1 MTTVAIHLVEAL
13 VHAGVRRNYRVV
25 GDSLNSSVDAVHHN
39 KKIQWIHVRHEEAG
53 ALAACAEAQLTG
65 SLASAPEVVVRG
77 ISISSM
83 DYSTLPR
90 RLLRCWLFQDCSYFC
105 QLVGTEKQMPRSLQ
119 IAMQT
124 SISRGGVSVLVLPG
138 DVASSQMTSKDLE
151 HRTFH
156 PSPAIQPSATDPQKL
171 AVLLNDAGRVT
182 LFAGA
187 GCANAHS
194 EVLELANRLQAPIA
208 YTFRGKEF
216 LEHDNPNGT
225 GMTGLLGT
233 ESGHYSRRR
242 LT

>member
-1 MTTVAIHLVEAL
+1 
-13 VHAGVRRNYRVV
+13 
-25 GDSLNSSVDAVHHN
+25 
-39 KKIQWIHVRHEEAG
+39 
-53 ALAACAEAQLTG
+53 
-65 SLASAPEVVVRG
+65 
-77 ISISSM
+77 
-83 DYSTLPR
+83 
-90 RLLRCWLFQDCSYFC
+90 
-105 QLVGTEKQMPRSLQ
+105 
-119 IAMQT
+119 MQT
-124 SISRGGVSVLVLPG
+124 SISRGGVSVPRFAGRCGLLPD
-138 DVASSQMTSKDLE
+138 DVEGSGTSYLSSQSRNSALG
-151 HRTFH
+151 HR
-156 PSPAIQPSATDPQKL
+156 SAKL